1 MPKRREY
8 AMMEVSSQPLMSFRE
23 GLPDLTG
30 PGVAEYGQ
38 TRREKKAMGIVISE
52 DILYA
57 THMTE
62 AEFLQEIAVSLYQKG
77 KLSLGKAS
85 QLAGMGRI
93 QFQML
98 LASRQIPINYG
109 IEDFEADLNTLR
121 RLGQL

>member
-1 MPKRREY
+1 
-8 AMMEVSSQPLMSFRE
+8 
-23 GLPDLTG
+23 
-30 PGVAEYGQ
+30 
-38 TRREKKAMGIVISE
+38 MGIVISE

>member
-1 MPKRREY
+1 
-8 AMMEVSSQPLMSFRE
+8 MS
-23 GLPDLTG
+23 
-30 PGVAEYGQ
+30 
-38 TRREKKAMGIVISE
+38 IVISE
-52 DILYA
+52 DILHA

-62 AEFLQEIAVSLYQKG
+62 AEFLQEVALSLYQKG

-98 LASRQIPINYG
+98 LASRQIPLNYG
-109 IEDFEADLNTLR
+109 VEDFEADLNTLR